1 MSWEREFS
9 AGFSV
14 PESILALARLGYLQ
28 DESWHNDVC
37 PSFGGEL
44 MDGTHLKLW
53 VGHPDPEHPS
63 REEGCRT
70 RFAVLVCPKG
80 YEPGDTGEKGCEEVW
95 QGEDELEAGR
105 RVIFALQAHGGPRR
119 QLRLA
124 GRKTR

>member
-9 AGFSV
+9 AGYSV
-14 PESILALARLGYLQ
+14 PESIVALVRLGYLQ

-37 PSFGGEL
+37 PSFGAEL

-53 VGHPDPEHPS
+53 VGHPDPEHGS
-63 REEGCRT
+63 RQEGCST

-80 YEPGDTGEKGCEEVW
+80 WEPGNTDCQELW

-105 RVIFALQAHGGPRR
+105 RTVLAMKDHGGPRR
-119 QLRLA
+119 RLRLG
-124 GRKTR
+124 GRAR